1 MRKIKV
7 AIIGAGQI
15 AQTTHIPAFKSME
28 NVEIVGVSDT
38 YENVAGKVAKDF
50 DIPFSCSSHLELLE
64 KCNPDAVSVCVPNKF
79 HYPIV
84 MDALD
89 RGCHVMCEKPPAIS
103 YSQAKEMA
111 DKAKSKGL
119 ILTYDFHF
127 RHGTN
132 VAILKDLIE
141 NGKMGQIYYTK
152 VQWLRKAGVPGWG
165 NFLSKDMQ
173 GGGPLID
180 IGAHMLDIALYL
192 LDYKKV
198 SYVSAIS
205 SNLIGTKQSNGL
217 MGSWN
222 PEKYTVEDG
231 LFGNIVFEDG
241 TGIGIETTFALNMKE
256 KDVRAVKVYGDELG
270 ASLFPLE
277 IYSGSNRN
285 YQAVNYPY
293 ISDGDLHNKAL
304 ENFIDA
310 IEGKEEVLVK
320 AGEGAY
326 IQMIIEALYKS
337 AEKKEPVFL

>member
-1 MRKIKV
+1 
-7 AIIGAGQI
+7 
-15 AQTTHIPAFKSME
+15 
-28 NVEIVGVSDT
+28 
-38 YENVAGKVAKDF
+38 
-50 DIPFSCSSHLELLE
+50 
-64 KCNPDAVSVCVPNKF
+64 
-79 HYPIV
+79 
-84 MDALD
+84 
-89 RGCHVMCEKPPAIS
+89 
-103 YSQAKEMA
+103 
-111 DKAKSKGL
+111 
-119 ILTYDFHF
+119 
-127 RHGTN
+127 
-132 VAILKDLIE
+132 
-141 NGKMGQIYYTK
+141 
-152 VQWLRKAGVPGWG
+152 
-165 NFLSKDMQ
+165 
-173 GGGPLID
+173 
-180 IGAHMLDIALYL
+180 MLDIALYL

-320 AGEGAY
+320 AG
-326 IQMIIEALYKS
+326 
-337 AEKKEPVFL
+337 